1 MILHFRLGRILINNQ
16 FVDQVGSG
24 VCVGS
29 ISINGGRSSGHL
41 VQTESGPRVVLAS
54 DVVNL

>member
-1 MILHFRLGRILINNQ
+1 MPTHFRLGRVLINGQ

-24 VCVGS
+24 VNMGS
-29 ISINGGRSSGHL
+29 ISLNGGRSSGFL
-41 VQTESGPRVVLAS
+41 VQTESGPRVVLPS